1 MRAAV
6 SVGPPGGKATV
17 SLISLSGHWLWA
29 RAAGA
34 SVAMAVAQA
43 AERIWRREAWK
54 GVEVIC
60 LLKREGV
67 EMRAVERSGWERL
80 RALR

>member
-1 MRAAV
+1 MPRRRAAL
-6 SVGPPGGKATV
+6 G
-17 SLISLSGHWLWA
+17 
-29 RAAGA
+29 
-34 SVAMAVAQA
+34 AMAVAQA